1 MRSLIFTVFFLFF
14 HLPLL
19 ISQTG
24 TITGTVY
31 DASSKKPLPSANI
44 TLTPPDIGDV
54 TDSNGVFILTNLS
67 EGTYHLVVSY
77 VGYTEY
83 HKRMSII
90 PGDTTRIDPFLA
102 PETAQLNEIEVTD
115 VQEKLKPYSVELI
128 SLTMLQETPA
138 GDIGSF
144 LRETPNISAIR
155 KGGTNLDPVIRG
167 FKFSQLNVQLNQG
180 IRIEGGCPNRMD
192 PATSHVDITDVR
204 EIRVYKGPYALRYGP
219 NLGGILRIST
229 APVHEYTR
237 FETHIT
243 AIQTFESNWNSTRS
257 HLDVTGGN
265 RYFFFDLSG
274 NFNKAGN
281 YNAGNGGEISSR
293 FTQYNYSATVGIT
306 PAKNHTATVSFIR
319 SFGRNVMFPALPMDE
334 RSDDTRILSVD
345 YSATSLGKR
354 WQSLTVSGY
363 HSRVDHVMDTK
374 ERPSS
379 DTIVAVSK
387 VTAIDYGYR
396 AEAGLRF
403 GRHQVTAGTD
413 YEEILKDGTRIK
425 SLILQPN
432 LPVKHEKL
440 WDDAHIRNI
449 GIFAE
454 YQIPLG
460 KVNLTGAVRVD
471 FNDASCHSMA
481 FYGMNGQLIYSIPDV
496 SSSLTNFS
504 ISGGVRYI
512 VTEKIDLR
520 LSVGRSAR
528 SPDMVE
534 RFIMLLPIGYDDFD
548 YLGNPQLKPEINN
561 EADLAFSH
569 NCSCSGSFHA
579 GIFFSLVENYIT
591 GKEVP
596 PSVVKPQTKGVAG
609 VKQFINTDYVYLY
622 GFECAY
628 HTPDDWKLFGTAV
641 ISLTQGINPEA
652 TRYIIQN
659 GQVTGEETIKN
670 DPLAEIPPLEGT
682 LTIGYKFLKSKLVP
696 QATIRLVA
704 AQNQLSQAYNEIT
717 TPGFVTAGLS
727 LKYKYSEL
735 LTLNAG
741 INNLFNA
748 AYYEH
753 LNRRIVGSEMPL
765 YEPGRVFYATL
776 IITL

>member
-1 MRSLIFTVFFLFF
+1 MRSLIITIFLLFF

-19 ISQTG
+19 ISQTA

-31 DASSKKPLPSANI
+31 DASIKKPLPSANI
-44 TLTPPDIGDV
+44 SLTPLDIGGV
-54 TDSNGVFILTNLS
+54 TDSNGVFILTKLS
-67 EGTYHLVVSY
+67 EGVYHLTVSY
-77 VGYTEY
+77 VGYREF
-83 HKRMSII
+83 HKRVLVTA
-90 PGDTTRIDPFLA
+90 GETVRIDPFLE
-102 PETAQLNEIEVTD
+102 PETAQLNEVEITD
-115 VQEKLKPYSVELI
+115 VREKLKPYPFDLI
-128 SLTMLQETPA
+128 SLTMLQETPI
-138 GDIGSF
+138 GDIGTF

-155 KGGTNLDPVIRG
+155 KGGTNLDPVVRG
-167 FKFSQLNVQLNQG
+167 FKFSQLNVQINHG
-180 IRIEGGCPNRMD
+180 IKVEGGCPNRMD
-192 PATSHVDITDVR
+192 PATSHVDITDVS

-229 APVHEYTR
+229 ASPHEYSR
-237 FETHIT
+237 FETHIR
-243 AIQTFESNWNSTRS
+243 AIQSFESNWNSTRS

-281 YNAGNGGEISSR
+281 YKAGTGEQVSSR
-293 FTQYNYSATVGIT
+293 FTQYNYSATLGIT

-319 SFGRNVMFPALPMDE
+319 SYGRNVMFPSLPMDE

-345 YSATSLGKR
+345 YTATSLGKR
-354 WQSLTVSGY
+354 WESLSVSGY
-363 HSRVDHVMDTK
+363 HSLVDHVMDTK

-379 DTIVAVSK
+379 DTIVAVSS

-396 AEAGLRF
+396 AEAGFGF
-403 GRHQVTAGTD
+403 GRHQLTAGTD
-413 YEEILKDGTRIK
+413 YEEIFKDGTRTK

-454 YQIPLG
+454 YHIPLG
-460 KVNLTGAVRVD
+460 KVHLTGAVRLD

-481 FYGMNGQLIYSIPDV
+481 FYGMNGQLIYSIQDV
-496 SSSLTNFS
+496 SSNLTNFS
-504 ISGGVRYI
+504 ISAGVRYI
-512 VTEKIDLR
+512 LTEKIDLS

-534 RFIMLLPIGYDDFD
+534 RFIMLLPIGYDNFD

-561 EADLAFSH
+561 EADISFNH
-569 NCSCSGSFHA
+569 NCVCSGSFHA
-579 GIFFSLVENYIT
+579 GIFFSLVEDFIT

-596 PSVVKPQTKGVAG
+596 PSVVKPQTKGVVG
-609 VKQFINTDYVYLY
+609 VKQFINTDHVYLY

-628 HTPDDWKLFGTAV
+628 QTPDDWKLYGTAV
-641 ISLTQGINPEA
+641 VSLTQGINPQA

-682 LTIGYKFLKSKLVP
+682 VTIGYRFLKSKLIPHV
-696 QATIRLVA
+696 TIRLVA
-704 AQNQLSQAYNEIT
+704 AQNHLSQAYNEVR
-717 TPGFVTAGLS
+717 TPGFMTAGIS
-727 LKYKYSEL
+727 LKYRYNEL

-741 INNLFNA
+741 VNNLFNA

-753 LNRRIVGSEMPL
+753 LNRRIMGSDLPL
-765 YEPGRVFYATL
+765 YEPGRIFYATL